1 MLNIKNIIK
10 IFSEYNRQYL
20 WENCLPKNA
29 STHAINQILNSF
41 DIFSEA
47 NVVHN
52 ICYLYICISW
62 LKDKGM

>member
-1 MLNIKNIIK
+1 MLKIKNIIK

-52 ICYLYICISW
+52 ICMY
-62 LKDKGM
+62 

>member
-41 DIFSEA
+41 DIFCEVIRSK
-47 NVVHN
+47 VYN
-52 ICYLYICISW
+52 ICMY
-62 LKDKGM
+62 

>member
-1 MLNIKNIIK
+1 MLKIKNIIK

-41 DIFSEA
+41 DIFCEVIRSK
-47 NVVHN
+47 VYN
-52 ICYLYICISW
+52 ICMY
-62 LKDKGM
+62 

>member
-1 MLNIKNIIK
+1 MLKIKNIIK

-41 DIFSEA
+41 DIFLRSLEA
-47 NVVHN
+47 RF
-52 ICYLYICISW
+52 IIFECISW
-62 LKDKGM
+62 LKVKGM

>member
-1 MLNIKNIIK
+1 MLKIKNIIK

-41 DIFSEA
+41 DIFLRPLEA
-47 NVVHN
+47 RF
-52 ICYLYICISW
+52 IIFECISW